1 RLPASSRCSPPAAAR
16 SRASTSSAMIV
27 KWNVE
32 PFPGSLSGQIRPPM
46 SSLSRLL
53 IASPKPVP
61 PYRRVV
67 ETSTW
72 LKTLN
77 RRSNR
82 SFGVADRVGDPGKGP
97 PPPRPRGRP
106 SRDGH
111 AALACRREL
120 DGVGQK
126 VDEPLP

>member
-1 RLPASSRCSPPAAAR
+1 MPHRSVWSFSKRRLLALSSTIRTRLPASSGCSPSAAAR
-16 SRASTSSAMIV
+16 SKASTSSATIV

-32 PFPGSLSGQIRPPM
+32 PFPGSLSAQIRPPM

-53 IASPKPVP
+53 MASPKPVP

-82 SFGVADRVGDPGKGP
+82 SFGMPIPV
-97 PPPRPRGRP
+97 
-106 SRDGH
+106 SRT
-111 AALACRREL
+111 A
-120 DGVGQK
+120 K
-126 VDEPLP
+126 